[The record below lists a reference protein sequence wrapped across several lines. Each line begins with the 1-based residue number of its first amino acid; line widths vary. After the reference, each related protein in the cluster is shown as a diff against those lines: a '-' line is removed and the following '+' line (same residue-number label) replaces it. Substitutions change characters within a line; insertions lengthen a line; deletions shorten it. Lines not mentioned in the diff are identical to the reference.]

1 MSSTRA
7 HRALHLRSR
16 IETRLLTLSM
26 VLTALVAVSGI
37 IVGLVSGSM
46 SILFDGMFSI
56 IDAVMGAVTLS
67 VARLLVSEGN
77 RRYQFGDWHFEP
89 LVLGL
94 QSCILV
100 LLYGYA
106 FFNAV
111 MAVLAGGTEIE
122 FGPALVY
129 AAVVSVICFAMYAV
143 ERRANTRIDSELV
156 DLEAHSWLMSGLI
169 TAALLIAFA
178 AGVAMAGTRF
188 ERFIPYVDPAVLAA
202 LALLLLPIPLL
213 AARRAFAEIF
223 GITPPAYDADVREIV
238 AEAVGRY
245 GFASFTSYVAKVGR
259 ARFIEIYIVVPP
271 GHPIRGIAEFD
282 RIRREL
288 GDAIGDP
295 GPERWLTIV
304 FTGDP
309 SQT

>member
-1 MSSTRA
+1 
-7 HRALHLRSR
+7 
-16 IETRLLTLSM
+16 
-26 VLTALVAVSGI
+26 
-37 IVGLVSGSM
+37 
-46 SILFDGMFSI
+46 
-56 IDAVMGAVTLS
+56 
-67 VARLLVSEGN
+67 
-77 RRYQFGDWHFEP
+77 
-89 LVLGL
+89 
-94 QSCILV
+94 
-100 LLYGYA
+100 
-106 FFNAV
+106 
-111 MAVLAGGTEIE
+111 
-122 FGPALVY
+122 
-129 AAVVSVICFAMYAV
+129 
-143 ERRANTRIDSELV
+143 
-156 DLEAHSWLMSGLI
+156 MSGLI

-178 AGVAMAGTRF
+178 AGVAMAGTRY

>member
-1 MSSTRA
+1 MSLTRA
-7 HRALHLRSR
+7 HRALRLRSR
-16 IETRLLTLSM
+16 LETRLLTLSI
-26 VLTALVAVSGI
+26 VLTALVAASGI
-37 IVGLVSGSM
+37 VIGLLSGSM

-56 IDAVMGAVTLS
+56 IDAVMGMVTLT
-67 VARLLVSEGN
+67 VAKLLVSEGN
-77 RRYQFGDWHFEP
+77 RRYQFGYWHFEP

-94 QSCILV
+94 QSCVLV

-122 FGPALVY
+122 FGLAVIY
-129 AAVVSVICFAMYAV
+129 AAVVAVVCFAMYLV
-143 ERRANTRIDSELV
+143 ERRANARIESALLG
-156 DLEAHSWLMSGLI
+156 LEAHSWLMSGLI
-169 TAALLIAFA
+169 TSALLVAFVA
-178 AGVAMAGTRF
+178 ASAMKGTAY
-188 ERFIPYVDPAVLAA
+188 ERYVPYVDPAILAV

-271 GHPIRGIAEFD
+271 GHPIRDIAEFD
-282 RIRREL
+282 RIRHEL

>member
-16 IETRLLTLSM
+16 IETRLLTLSL
-26 VLTALVAVSGI
+26 VLTALVAISGI
-37 IVGLVSGSM
+37 IVGLASGSM

-56 IDAVMGAVTLS
+56 IDAVMGTVTLT
-67 VARLLVSEGN
+67 VAKLLVSEGN
-77 RRYQFGDWHFEP
+77 RRYQFGYWHFEP

-94 QSCILV
+94 QSCVLV

-122 FGPALVY
+122 FGLAVIY
-129 AAVVSVICFAMYAV
+129 AAVVAVVCFTMYLV
-143 ERRANTRIDSELV
+143 ECRANIRIESALIG
-156 DLEAHSWLMSGLI
+156 LEAHSWLMSGLI
-169 TAALLIAFA
+169 TSALLVAFVA
-178 AGVAMAGTRF
+178 ASAMTGTAYERYVA
-188 ERFIPYVDPAVLAA
+188 YVDPAVLAVLA
-202 LALLLLPIPLL
+202 LALLPIPLL

-271 GHPIRGIAEFD
+271 GHPIRDIAEFD
-282 RIRREL
+282 RIRHEL

>member
-7 HRALHLRSR
+7 HRALRLRSR
-16 IETRLLTLSM
+16 IETRLLTLSI

-37 IVGLVSGSM
+37 ITGLLSGSM

-56 IDAVMGAVTLS
+56 IDAVMGTVTLT
-67 VARLLVSEGN
+67 VAKLLVSEGN
-77 RRYQFGDWHFEP
+77 RRYQFGYWHFEP

-94 QSCILV
+94 QSCVLV

-122 FGPALVY
+122 FGLAVIY
-129 AAVVSVICFAMYAV
+129 AAVVAVVCFAMYLI
-143 ERRANTRIDSELV
+143 ERRANARIESALIG
-156 DLEAHSWLMSGLI
+156 LEAHSWLMSGLI
-169 TAALLIAFA
+169 TSALLVAFVA
-178 AGVAMAGTRF
+178 ASAMKGTAY
-188 ERFIPYVDPAVLAA
+188 EEYVPYVDPVVLAV
-202 LALLLLPIPLL
+202 LALLLLPIPLM

-271 GHPIRGIAEFD
+271 GHPIRDIAEFD